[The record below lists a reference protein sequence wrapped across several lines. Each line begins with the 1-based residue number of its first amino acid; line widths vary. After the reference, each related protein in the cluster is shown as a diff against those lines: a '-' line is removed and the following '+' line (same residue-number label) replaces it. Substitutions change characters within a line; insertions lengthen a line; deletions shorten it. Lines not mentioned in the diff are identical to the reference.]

1 MAVVVTLDT
10 DPVTGSKQRS
20 TGDHFRVQGTM
31 AFTVNTYPTNGEP
44 ITKTTFGFEGRLIDV
59 IVTPGTGTAFGQFDK
74 ANSKI
79 KLFTGDGVEAVNN
92 TNAAETIRFEASGV

>member
-20 TGDHFRVQGTM
+20 VGDHFRVQGTM
-31 AFTVNTYPTNGEP
+31 AFGAGYATNGEP
-44 ITKTTFGFEGRLIDV
+44 VTKTTFGFEGRLIDV

-74 ANSKI
+74 ANSKV
-79 KLFTGDGVEAVNN
+79 KLFLGDGVEA
-92 TNAAETIRFEASGV
+92 TNASNPGETIRFEASGV